1 MAWPLTG
8 CPCFGCV
15 FDAFFRL
22 CQRRLER
29 STWRHTYSSFDI
41 FATRVRRHQLYAF
54 LSSLAPPLPAQVA
67 EGCPRHASQSQ
78 HASPCASASPPRSTP
93 LSLLCAEARGAGC
106 ETRLGSSSTSSSTS
120 KRQQPSQARPN
131 CQHDKAHLHCQH
143 EHAKHQDHCDHEHA
157 RPQKLHA
164 RQASHSEDSWRRSSS
179 RSRVP
184 RVSSRGRG
192 EANDHTCN
200 SHDVGNGKR
209 LLHGDDERGDVLHGD
224 DERGDVGNGKRLMHT
239 DDVGNG
245 KRRCSQ
251 LRPPSPASV
260 GSEWSSRLR

>member
-1 MAWPLTG
+1 MAIDELPVLWL
-8 CPCFGCV
+8 CFGR
-15 FDAFFRL
+15 FRL

-120 KRQQPSQARPN
+120 KRQQPSQARLN
-131 CQHDKAHLHCQH
+131 CQHDDQHDEAHLLCQH
-143 EHAKHQDHCDHEHA
+143 EHAQHQGHCDHEHA
-157 RPQKLHA
+157 RLQKLHA
-164 RQASHSEDSWRRSSS
+164 RQASPSADSWRRSSS

-184 RVSSRGRG
+184 RVLSRGRG
-192 EANDHTCN
+192 EADDTSN

-209 LLHGDDERGDVLHGD
+209 RLHMDVGSDDERV
-224 DERGDVGNGKRLMHT
+224 DVGNGKRLLHS

-245 KRRCSQ
+245 KRRC
-251 LRPPSPASV
+251 LRKIGLGYRV
-260 GSEWSSRLR
+260 